1 MAINLSRETTLRL
14 NAVTWRKHYP
24 VEKLAFMLKPN
35 SLHAV
40 TTLTPLRVSFAGGG
54 SDFPEFNKFLPG
66 LVVSMAIRQY
76 IYVTVKR
83 HSPLFGERYRISYSE
98 TEHADSLAE
107 IQNDIARACIE
118 LVGVDE
124 PLFVS
129 TASDLPAMSG
139 LGSSS
144 SFAVGLL
151 NALHLLVGETVS
163 AGQLA
168 EEACQVELEMLG
180 KPIGKQD
187 QYAAAFGGLNAFEFR
202 VDGRV
207 SVDALTLDPQTY
219 NLLDDLVM
227 LWTGV
232 QRTAVSVLEEQN
244 QRTVE
249 NHDSL
254 SGLVQLAQNFK
265 SQLIGGILT
274 RAQLGALL
282 TSGWAL
288 KRELASNVTS
298 EFLDATFEACI
309 NAGALGGKLLGAG
322 GGGFLLM
329 CVPQDGQEKF
339 RRRVAPLPLVPVEL
353 EVRGSQVLSQVLA

>member
-1 MAINLSRETTLRL
+1 
-14 NAVTWRKHYP
+14 
-24 VEKLAFMLKPN
+24 
-35 SLHAV
+35 
-40 TTLTPLRVSFAGGG
+40 
-54 SDFPEFNKFLPG
+54 
-66 LVVSMAIRQY
+66 MAIRQY

-98 TEHADSLAE
+98 TEHVDSLSE
-107 IQNDIARACIE
+107 IQNDIVRACIE

-124 PLFVS
+124 PLFVA

-151 NALHLLVGETVS
+151 NALHLLIGETVS

-168 EEACQVELEMLG
+168 EEACEVELGMLG

-187 QYAAAFGGLNAFEFR
+187 QYAAAYGGLNAFEFR

-207 SVDALTLDPQTY
+207 SVDTLTLDPQTF
-219 NLLDDLVM
+219 NLLDGLVM

-232 QRTAVSVLEEQN
+232 QRTAASVLEEQN
-244 QRTVE
+244 HRTVE
-249 NHDSL
+249 NYDSL
-254 SGLVQLAQNFK
+254 CGLVQLAESFK
-265 SQLIGGILT
+265 AQLIGGN
-274 RAQLGALL
+274 L
-282 TSGWAL
+282 TSAKLGEFLTTGWAL

-298 EFLDATFEACI
+298 EFLDKTFEECI
-309 NAGALGGKLLGAG
+309 AAGALGGKLLGAG

-329 CVPQDGQEKF
+329 CVPQDDQERFEKSL
-339 RRRVAPLPLVPVEL
+339 AHLSIVPVQL
-353 EVRGSQVLSQVLA
+353 EVRGSQVLSQVLM